1 MHGCW
6 AGGYRATL
14 SALPL
19 SVGQAE
25 MRPHARTESGAR
37 RRSLVSGSAPWMD
50 WWPLTALEQGGAC
63 EGTLAPPAHAPGVH
77 KGPALPG
84 SALGAS
90 TIAAQKEGSC
100 SRGADIPVRT
110 GSLHKCTSH
119 LEGEGAMGQ
128 SRGRGSGGLGS
139 RATSEGAG
147 GISGNGTGVGQSLKA
162 GASWNADGP
171 DWALQEF
178 REALGTGGRK
188 ASEVTVKTGFA
199 SGSHGELSEDFR
211 GEGNTL

>member
-1 MHGCW
+1 MEVVACTVAGLGVIVLRSVPCRSPWVRPKCNLMHEQ
-6 AGGYRATL
+6 RA
-14 SALPL
+14 
-19 SVGQAE
+19 
-25 MRPHARTESGAR
+25 GAR

-139 RATSEGAG
+139 RATSKGAG
-147 GISGNGTGVGQSLKA
+147 GHFRQWDRC
-162 GASWNADGP
+162 GAKS
-171 DWALQEF
+171 
-178 REALGTGGRK
+178 
-188 ASEVTVKTGFA
+188 
-199 SGSHGELSEDFR
+199 
-211 GEGNTL
+211 

>member
-1 MHGCW
+1 MSPRGGSFWVNGGGGMHGCW

-147 GISGNGTGVGQSLKA
+147 GHFRQWDRSGAKS
-162 GASWNADGP
+162 
-171 DWALQEF
+171 
-178 REALGTGGRK
+178 
-188 ASEVTVKTGFA
+188 
-199 SGSHGELSEDFR
+199 
-211 GEGNTL
+211 